1 MSYKE
6 EVAKMRV
13 WIFVILALV
22 SVQVSGRTVTF
33 NRYTVDSLVPKPH
46 GNWAGDIDGT
56 SPPYQLDIFAT
67 ITVPAQAVW
76 YANSNWGK
84 SWSPRKDV
92 WTTPR
97 DLYNLEIAGADFD
110 ENGTVDAVSVDMAS
124 ANFTVSSLGLSDN
137 LGGGNFTTKIIGT
150 LDGRYKQIRVR
161 DVDADGD
168 TDIVVTVNTPY
179 SQADIGLYWY
189 KNTGGMN
196 FTEHFI
202 GKCNPWKVD
211 CYDGDDGDGHLE
223 MVVSETWHGS
233 GSTTDPCRLILY
245 KNDGFEV
252 FTPIVLDTYGWGGSG
267 VSCAELNNDG
277 KTDIICGDV
286 EKSILYWYKN
296 LGGNS
301 FERDTIDV
309 NCPAIDGID
318 VGDFEPDGDMDIVAA
333 GRDYWF
339 RWYENDGNGNFTP
352 HTIDTQYKYFD
363 LPYVTYL
370 DGDTCPDIV
379 LTEES
384 SSGHVFAYLN
394 PCDPSGI
401 EETEIT
407 PTNTYLKVP
416 SLISS
421 ESVNLE
427 YGIEKRG
434 DVRLEVI
441 DITGRTVQV
450 IENSGYKEAGAYKI
464 DWNLIGEP
472 NGIYFLRLEA
482 GNHLP
487 VVKKITVIR

>member
-1 MSYKE
+1 
-6 EVAKMRV
+6 MRV
-13 WIFVILALV
+13 CIFVILALV

-33 NRYTVDSLVPKPH
+33 NRYTVDSLVPMPH
-46 GNWAGDIDGT
+46 GDWAGDIDGT

-76 YANSNWGK
+76 YANSNFGK
-84 SWSPRKDV
+84 SWSARKDV

-97 DLYNLEIAGADFD
+97 DLYNLEIAGADFND
-110 ENGTVDAVSVDMAS
+110 GDIDAISVDLAL
-124 ANFTVSSLGLSDN
+124 ANGTVSSLGFSDN
-137 LGGGNFTTKIIGT
+137 LGGGIFTTKIIGT
-150 LDGRYKQIRVR
+150 LEGRIRQMR
-161 DVDADGD
+161 PADVDNDSD
-168 TDIVVTVNTPY
+168 LDIVATVNTQH

-189 KNTGGMN
+189 ENTGGMN

-202 GKCNPWKVD
+202 GKCNPHKVD
-211 CYDGDDGDGHLE
+211 CFDDDGDGHLE
-223 MVVSETWHGS
+223 IVVSEHWHGS

-252 FTPIVLDTYGWGGSG
+252 FTPIVLDNTYGLGGAG
-267 VSCAELNNDG
+267 VRCAKFDNDLAV
-277 KTDIICGDV
+277 DIVAGSMDAG
-286 EKSILYWYKN
+286 ILYWYRN
-296 LGGNS
+296 NGGNN
-301 FERDTIDV
+301 FTRHIIDN
-309 NCPAIDGID
+309 NCPELDGID

-339 RWYENDGNGNFTP
+339 RWYENDGNTPPNFIP
-352 HTIDTQYKYFD
+352 HTIDAEYENFD

-379 LTEES
+379 LTEDS
-384 SSGHVFAYLN
+384 NNGHVFAYLN

-427 YGIEKRG
+427 YGIEERG

-450 IENSGYKEAGAYKI
+450 IENSGYKEPGAYKI
-464 DWNLIGEP
+464 NWNLIGEP